1 MYESNNFDGKE
12 MMTWE
17 DDDNQTWVHLQT
29 YFGELWEKKQRYGGT
44 TTKATGFGESAANIT
59 KQNGVTNDTLQHIAH
74 AATADK
80 EHIQQM
86 SNAHDDLLSVVK
98 KQQSQID
105 ELVKQNGH
113 LTTLLS
119 KVDILGK
126 TMATNATV
134 DDKKTIPSNKVKRG
148 GGNNRKCKIC
158 GDFHSTEF
166 CWELETNKARHP
178 DGWKSRVEKKE

>member
-1 MYESNNFDGKE
+1 M
-12 MMTWE
+12 
-17 DDDNQTWVHLQT
+17 HLQT

-59 KQNGVTNDTLQHIAH
+59 EQNGVTNDTLQHIAQ

-105 ELVKQNGH
+105 ELVKQNGQ

-119 KVDILGK
+119 KLDILGK
-126 TMATNATV
+126 TTATSATV
-134 DDKKTIPSNKVKRG
+134 DDKKTIPSNKTKRG
-148 GGNNRKCKIC
+148 GGNDRKCKIC
-158 GDFHSTEF
+158 GDFHLTEF
-166 CWELETNKARHP
+166 CWELEANKARRP
-178 DGWKSRVEKKE
+178 DGWKSRMDKKE